1 MSDLADTHRL
11 RHARAGEVFK
21 EVCDLPHAERSHAID
36 AACAGDDALAEA
48 VRSLF
53 EFDGTTG
60 DALSEQRLDPRER
73 FSAALLQFESDAPPP
88 LVVGRYRLVR
98 RIGVGGMG
106 EVHEAQQESPSRT
119 VALKLLTGNSHA
131 RQLVRRFVRE
141 GQIQGQLSHPGI
153 AAVYEAGIHTEVGRS
168 LPYLAMEFVDGVA
181 ITDYFATG
189 GHTIRHRIEAMLEVC
204 DAVSHAHQR
213 GVIHRDLKPDNILVV
228 RSDSA
233 PRVKVLDFGVAKS
246 LGSQSI
252 AASMRTEAGL
262 IVGTIAYM
270 SPEQLRGGD
279 ADVDTRSDIY
289 ALGLILYELLAGQP
303 AHETKGLTLPE
314 AARRVTEV
322 EPPRLASIAPATRG
336 DLETIVSKAMDR
348 DRSRRYA
355 SVSELGEDL
364 RRFLRNE
371 PVLARPSSPWY
382 LFRKFAARN
391 RSLVAVSALAL
402 AALIAGIVG
411 TTLQTRVAML
421 ARDESLLQAE
431 RAAHKSRIADAVA
444 ESLRQ
449 VFYLAA
455 PDQAKGRE
463 PTLRESI
470 AKVDGLFGDDYSGP
484 PEAEAIVRNVAGIVH
499 RNFGEFDKARE
510 QFEKSLAIRRRVLA
524 PGSTEIAD
532 SLQNIATLLSM
543 SGRPAEALPLL
554 REAMEIQRRT
564 LGEHDPAVLR
574 SMFNLARAEL
584 RLGHN
589 EAALRLT
596 RESLE
601 LHTRAAPENAEVLG
615 MHHEQIAAVQRA
627 LGNLPEAERSAV
639 RAVELVRSAVG
650 EDHPTLAT
658 ALIGL
663 ARTRLAAGDARGAV
677 GPSRE
682 AQAITDK
689 VFASRPDHPTAVAA
703 RQTREAVLETLRKL
717 DHSSAHD
724 AR

>member
-1 MSDLADTHRL
+1 MSDLTEQDRL
-11 RHARAGEVFK
+11 RHTRAGEVFK
-21 EVCDLPHAERSHAID
+21 EVCDLPEAERSHAID

-73 FSAALLQFESDAPPP
+73 FSAVLQQLESDAPPP
-88 LVVGRYRLVR
+88 PVVGRYRLVR

-119 VALKLLTGNSHA
+119 VALKLLTGDPHA

-153 AAVYEAGIHTEVGRS
+153 AAVYEAGIHTEAGRS
-168 LPYLAMEFVDGVA
+168 LPYLAMEFVDGVP
-181 ITDYFATG
+181 ITVHFSTV
-189 GHTIRHRIEAMLEVC
+189 GHTIRQRIEAMLEVC
-204 DAVSHAHQR
+204 NAVSHAHQR

-270 SPEQLRGGD
+270 SPEQFRGGGT
-279 ADVDTRSDIY
+279 DVDTRSDIY

-322 EPPRLASIAPATRG
+322 DPPRLGAIVPTARG

-348 DRSRRYA
+348 DRARRYA
-355 SVSELGEDL
+355 SVSELDEDL

-371 PVLARPSSPWY
+371 PVLARPSSPCY

-391 RSLVAVSALAL
+391 RALVSVSALAL

-411 TTLQTRVAML
+411 TTLQTRAAVL
-421 ARDESLLQAE
+421 ARDESLRQAE

-455 PDQAKGRE
+455 PNQAKGSE

-470 AKVDGLFGDDYSGP
+470 AKVDGLFGEGYDGP

-543 SGRPAEALPLL
+543 SGRPAEALPVLS
-554 REAMEIQRRT
+554 EALEIQRRT

-589 EAALRLT
+589 ETALRLT

-615 MHHEQIAAVQRA
+615 MHHEQIAAAQRA
-627 LGNLPEAERSAV
+627 LGHMPEAERSAV

-650 EDHPTLAT
+650 GDHPTLAA
-658 ALIGL
+658 ALICL
-663 ARTRLAAGDARGAV
+663 ARTRLAAGDAKGADS
-677 GPSRE
+677 PSRE
-682 AQAITDK
+682 AQGITDR
-689 VFASRPDHPTAVAA
+689 VFASRPDHPTVAAA
-703 RQTREAVLETLRKL
+703 RQVREAVVSMLNEPASPPSER
-717 DHSSAHD
+717 
-724 AR
+724 